1 MPSLGIK
8 IGFQMT
14 PIHWSSVS
22 KIAPGPEAWM
32 KRIISIDKSL
42 MFNKEKIV
50 NFSLYIPKMC
60 TEHLSS

>member
-1 MPSLGIK
+1 MPSLGIE

-14 PIHWSSVS
+14 PIHWSSFS
-22 KIAPGPEAWM
+22 KIAPGPEGWM

-50 NFSLYIPKMC
+50 NFSLYILKMC
-60 TEHLSS
+60 TEHLSN